1 MYALLDQPFPRQQQ
15 LHADLEAAVLDRVT
29 ERVDLGPYALRVGH
43 WRMNVPL
50 WGLLRSQKRQRRME
64 PLWNPRG
71 CNRWQPVASAQP

>member
-43 WRMNVPL
+43 WRIERAAVGTP
-50 WGLLRSQKRQRRME
+50 
-64 PLWNPRG
+64 P
-71 CNRWQPVASAQP
+71 